1 VGAGLTRRQT
11 AHVTKLKCKP
21 RTGACSL
28 VLTSEGHSVAGPAD
42 SGAKRVNRMSEP
54 NVDEIIEKVKQLC
67 RLDGMLWS
75 ELDPQNRSR
84 YPAGPRGRQALPTD

>member
-1 VGAGLTRRQT
+1 
-11 AHVTKLKCKP
+11 
-21 RTGACSL
+21 
-28 VLTSEGHSVAGPAD
+28 
-42 SGAKRVNRMSEP
+42 MSEP